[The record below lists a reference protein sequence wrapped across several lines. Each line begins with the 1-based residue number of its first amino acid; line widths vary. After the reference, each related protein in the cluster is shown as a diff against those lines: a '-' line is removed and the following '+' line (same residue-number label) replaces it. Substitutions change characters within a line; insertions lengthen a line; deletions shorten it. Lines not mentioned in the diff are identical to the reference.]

1 MFLKKLD
8 LISPKI
14 TIYNKGSL
22 IHSSIFSGIISIIS
36 IIFIFIILI
45 YYSLDII
52 QKKNPIIYNIE
63 SYIEDVQIFKVNLTS
78 FFHFINIISVG
89 SGNLTDGV
97 DFTKVRIIGSM
108 IYYSTYLHSSLKRVD
123 YWVYGKCDN
132 NSDFGE
138 IGKLITY
145 DFFQKCACIK
155 KYHDHITD
163 KFYDIKDPNF
173 KWPEI
178 GHGLSHDDNMMY
190 SIFVQ
195 NCSEQFIGEV
205 LENASCTK
213 NPTEIKQYFQTP
225 KIQRIFHIY
234 FLDHYVNSSDYNNP
248 KKLFFSRLETPLDLE
263 QYTVHHMKFKPFII
277 KTDSGYIL
285 ERTKEELSYSYDRNE
300 EYINEKGST
309 DLFIS
314 YSFMFKNV
322 MLEYERKY
330 KRIQDIISEVGGF
343 YKFAQIIAFYLNY
356 LYNNYIVL
364 TDTQILLSNL
374 IKEEQGN
381 INFKE
386 NIFQKLKDLKEIRD
400 RNEKPKEKEK
410 TDNSTTARI
419 NNNKRNKYIIN
430 QGVENFLNNNNTN
443 INQSNYSIDRNKIK
457 SLVLSKENTLKRY
470 HSTFFKFL
478 LYRLS
483 CDGKNNYYKVYHS
496 FRIKIISEEHFI
508 RSHLIIYNL
517 LKAKKEKRNR
527 YKKRYSY
534 QIDDLMNII

>member
-1 MFLKKLD
+1 
-8 LISPKI
+8 
-14 TIYNKGSL
+14 
-22 IHSSIFSGIISIIS
+22 
-36 IIFIFIILI
+36 
-45 YYSLDII
+45 
-52 QKKNPIIYNIE
+52 
-63 SYIEDVQIFKVNLTS
+63 
-78 FFHFINIISVG
+78 
-89 SGNLTDGV
+89 
-97 DFTKVRIIGSM
+97 
-108 IYYSTYLHSSLKRVD
+108 
-123 YWVYGKCDN
+123 
-132 NSDFGE
+132 
-138 IGKLITY
+138 
-145 DFFQKCACIK
+145 
-155 KYHDHITD
+155 
-163 KFYDIKDPNF
+163 
-173 KWPEI
+173 
-178 GHGLSHDDNMMY
+178 
-190 SIFVQ
+190 
-195 NCSEQFIGEV
+195 
-205 LENASCTK
+205 
-213 NPTEIKQYFQTP
+213 
-225 KIQRIFHIY
+225 
-234 FLDHYVNSSDYNNP
+234 
-248 KKLFFSRLETPLDLE
+248 
-263 QYTVHHMKFKPFII
+263 MKFNPSII
-277 KTDSGYIL
+277 KTDNGMIL
-285 ERTKEELSYSYDRNE
+285 ERTKEEISYSYDRNE
-300 EYINEKGST
+300 EYIKEKGSN

-314 YSFMFKNV
+314 YCFMFKNV
-322 MLEYERKY
+322 MLEYQRKY

-470 HSTFFKFL
+470 HSTFCKFL

-483 CDGKNNYYKVYHS
+483 CDGKNNYYKVYHN